1 MDFGPNK
8 WKKYVRY
15 NREFVIIEFVITEF
29 DITEFVITEFV
40 ITEFHSYS
48 LGVIQKIR
56 VQMGGGGGGIA
67 K

>member
-29 DITEFVITEFV
+29 DITEFDITEFVITEFV

-56 VQMGGGGGGIA
+56 VF
-67 K
+67 